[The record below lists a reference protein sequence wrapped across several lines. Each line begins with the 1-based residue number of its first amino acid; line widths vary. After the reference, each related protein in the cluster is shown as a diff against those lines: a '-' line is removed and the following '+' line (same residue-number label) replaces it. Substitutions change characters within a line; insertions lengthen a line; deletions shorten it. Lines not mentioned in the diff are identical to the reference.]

1 MNDALILAG
10 ARTPFAAWSHG
21 VTGAGTPGGAF
32 KDLDPFDLG
41 AAALKGALAR
51 AAVRPADLS
60 HVVFG
65 NMYQAGPHG
74 CYGARYVTLRAGCP
88 PEVPG
93 SAVNLACGTGLLAL
107 KTAADAVERG
117 RTPLAA
123 AVGADAPSRLRRDV
137 FVPSFTDIACGRHI
151 AKTAEALADAKKLS
165 REVIDGWAYRSHFKA
180 AESASLFAGE
190 IVPVAGLSSDDLVDP
205 RATAESLAAARPLFN
220 DGSTMM
226 THANVHGIADG
237 GAALILAAPQAAS
250 TRALGRVV
258 SSAIVGVPPERM
270 AYAAVPAVLQALERA
285 RWRVSDVNLWEL
297 NETFAAQVLLDAA
310 ELGLREEIINVKG
323 GAIALGHPM
332 GATGLRQ
339 VHTLLLELRRR
350 GRRRGCA
357 AISIGG
363 GLGIAVCVEAL

>member
-51 AAVRPADLS
+51 ASVRPSDLAF
-60 HVVFG
+60 VAFG
-65 NMYQAGPHG
+65 NMYQVGPHG

-117 RTPLAA
+117 RTPFAA
-123 AVGADAPSRLRRDV
+123 AVGAEAPSRLRRDI
-137 FVPSFTDIACGRHI
+137 FVPSFTDIACGQHI
-151 AKTAEALADAKKLS
+151 AKTAEALANEKKLS
-165 REVIDGWAYRSHFKA
+165 REVIDGWAYRSHYKA
-180 AESASLFAGE
+180 TENAALLKDE
-190 IVPVAGLSSDDLVDP
+190 IVPVAGLSTDDLVNP
-205 RATAESLAAARPLFN
+205 ATTPESLAGARLLFS
-220 DGSTMM
+220 DGSTLM

-237 GAALILAAPQAAS
+237 GAALILAAPKAAS
-250 TRALGRVV
+250 SRALGRVA
-258 SSAIVGVPPERM
+258 SSALVGVPPERM
-270 AYAAVPAVLQALERA
+270 AYAAVPAVIQALERA
-285 RWRVSDVNLWEL
+285 RWRVADVDLWEI

-310 ELGLREEIINVKG
+310 ELGLKEEIINVRG

-332 GATGLRQ
+332 GATGIRL
-339 VHTLLLELRRR
+339 VHSLLLELRRR
-350 GRRRGCA
+350 GKRRGCA